1 MKILGHHIIAELSL
15 CEEKTL
21 ADAKALETILT
32 QAAVDAGAE
41 VRGSYFY
48 KYGPLGVSGGVFISE
63 SHLTIHTW
71 PEHRYA
77 AIDIFTCGDRVN
89 PKKACDYVAGKLR
102 AGHVHFTRYDRGL
115 LTPSET
121 FRHEIAEQKD
131 GIIIRLPSGTKL
143 LPMESELYADKSPFY
158 RIEVYKSPFFGKVL
172 FLDGE
177 LQSAQSD
184 EFIYH
189 EILVH
194 PAMLIHPSPGRVLIL
209 GAGEGATLRE
219 ALGHRSVRQVVT
231 VDIDSRVIEVCKK
244 FLPEWSNGAFEDPR
258 CKIVYDDARKYLE
271 NTDETFD
278 VIIGDLPELHRESHA
293 KALASVEFFKVVKDH
308 LTLSGI
314 FAMQAGSSEFG
325 QTQIHA
331 LLANT
336 VNQVF
341 PVTRSYMASIPSC
354 FGLWSFIL
362 ASNGPD
368 PLNFSMEEIDEKIS
382 GNITIPLRYYAGET
396 HRRIFSLPK
405 YLRKDIQAETRI
417 QKDRESFLP
426 SRSPE
431 ES

>member
-1 MKILGHHIIAELSL
+1 MKILGQHILAELSS
-15 CEEKTL
+15 CETSLLKDEKE
-21 ADAKALETILT
+21 LEIIMNR
-32 QAAVDAGAE
+32 AAVEAGAE
-41 VRGSYFY
+41 VRGSYFNR
-48 KYGPLGVSGGVFISE
+48 YGSQGISGIIIISE
-63 SHLTIHTW
+63 SHLSIHTW

-77 AIDIFTCGDRVN
+77 AIDIFTCGDKVN
-89 PKKACDYVAGKLR
+89 PRKACDYIARKLR

-131 GIIIRLPSGTKL
+131 GIIIKLPSGTKL
-143 LPMESELYADKSPFY
+143 LPMESSIYSDKSPFY
-158 RIEVYKSPFFGKVL
+158 RIEVYKSAFFGKVL

-177 LQSAQSD
+177 FQSAQSD

-189 EILVH
+189 ETLVH
-194 PAMLIHPSPGRVLIL
+194 PAMIIHPLPKRVLIL

-219 ALGHRSVRQVVT
+219 ALGHRSVQQVVT

-244 FLPEWSNGAFEDPR
+244 YLPEWSQGAFEDPR

-271 NTDETFD
+271 NTHETFD

-293 KALASVEFFKVVKDH
+293 KALASVEFFRVVKDH
-308 LTLSGI
+308 LTPSGT

-325 QTQIHA
+325 QTQIHT
-331 LLANT
+331 LLRNT
-336 VNQVF
+336 ASQVF
-341 PVTRSYMASIPSC
+341 PVTRSCIANIPSC

-368 PLNFSMEEIDEKIS
+368 PLKFSIEEIDEKIS

-405 YLRKDIQAETRI
+405 YLRSDIQAETRI
-417 QKDRESFLP
+417 QRDHESFLP